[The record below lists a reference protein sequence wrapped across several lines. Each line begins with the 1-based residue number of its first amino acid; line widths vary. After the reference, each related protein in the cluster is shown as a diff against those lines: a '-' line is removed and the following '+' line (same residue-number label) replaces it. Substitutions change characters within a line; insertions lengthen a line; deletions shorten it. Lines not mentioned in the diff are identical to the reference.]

1 MNEQSDPG
9 SRPND
14 GKPGAADDSGTHYL
28 KSLCDRRDAAVLN
41 PFIADETVTEAED
54 ADQATDKPS
63 ATPTHTP

>member
-1 MNEQSDPG
+1 MNEPSDPL

-41 PFIADETVTEAED
+41 PFIADEAVAGSDDTG
-54 ADQATDKPS
+54 QPTD
-63 ATPTHTP
+63 TPTHTP